1 MDTGADEQTLDA
13 VDEFRR
19 ANHLGAVDHSLVGR
33 LNQHVSDRAA
43 SPAEYI
49 SGCFGHH
56 DLVFLGEFGPSLQGA
71 RFLTE
76 LIPHLMDAGVWN
88 LGVDWLLADD
98 QPLIDLL
105 IGAPDFDPDLALNLV
120 YRWGIRHLSINREH
134 VEILRAAWAV
144 NRRRDPGAPN
154 FRVVGLDYD
163 LAYDT
168 VTDTADLLQPEAWT
182 HLRDRGPL
190 SRFMAMVINTE
201 FVSRRARAL
210 IAVNTSHALTQYRR
224 PVHPEADRIDTEIDN
239 GRVLGAGN
247 HVFGTMADRVKTV
260 LLHQPLTGT
269 PGMGPELVFPA
280 DGLID
285 LVFAAEDGPK
295 FPVGFDVT
303 GGPFAPLP
311 SSTAHESPALGA
323 WTGGY
328 VFLGPMGAMNAAT
341 PAPEAIGED
350 NLAEARRRTLAG
362 SMRAQT
368 TTLGALHGAMAVQA
382 SVTELI
388 WQTVGR

>member
-1 MDTGADEQTLDA
+1 MDIGADELTLDA

-19 ANHLGAVDHSLVGR
+19 LNHLGTVDRSLIGR
-33 LNQHVSDRAA
+33 LNQHVSDSSA

-49 SGCFGHH
+49 TSCFAQH
-56 DLVFLGEFGPSLQGA
+56 DLVFVGEYGPSRQGFH
-71 RFLTE
+71 FLAE
-76 LIPHLMDAGVWN
+76 LVPHLMDAGVWN

-105 IGAPDFDPDLALNLV
+105 IGGPEFDPDLALNLI
-120 YRWGIRHLSINREH
+120 YRWGIRHLSINREQ
-134 VEILRAAWAV
+134 VDVLRAAWAV
-144 NRRRDPGAPN
+144 NRRRDPGAPS
-154 FRVVGLDYD
+154 FRVVGLEYD

-168 VTDTADLLQPEAWT
+168 VTDTADLLQPEAWV

-190 SRFMAMVINTE
+190 SRFMAMVINSE

-210 IAVNTSHALTQYRR
+210 ISVNTGHALTQYRR
-224 PVHPEADRIDTEIDN
+224 PVDPETDRMDTEIDN

-260 LLHQPLTGT
+260 LLHQPIAGT
-269 PGMGPELVFPA
+269 PGLGPELVYPA

-285 LVFAAEDGPK
+285 LVFASEDGPK
-295 FPVGFDVT
+295 FPVGFDIS
-303 GGPFAPLP
+303 GGPFAPLV

-328 VFLGPMGAMNAAT
+328 VYLGPFATMTAAT
-341 PAPEAIGED
+341 PATEAIGED

-362 SMRAQT
+362 SMRAPT
-368 TTLGALHGAMAVQA
+368 TDLGTLHGAMAVQA

-388 WQTVGR
+388 WQTIGR